1 MNDGGGE
8 VLHGGAEVDMEL
20 SHEVRPR
27 RRRAVAVDLLLV
39 LAGGDSARLLALEQG
54 REHGEHVGRLGKRDV
69 DVILRLLHHLVRVD
83 AQVQRILCRENR

>member
-8 VLHGGAEVDMEL
+8 VLHSGAEVDMEL

-27 RRRAVAVDLLLV
+27 SRRAFAVDLLV